1 MNPQSRRGLLLPH
14 RDQANKAHVLLIN
27 SIAMWLAGFMTTGIN
42 IALPPIQKEFNL
54 GPVALGWLPLAYLV
68 ATGALVLPFGK
79 IADLFGRRRIFL
91 VGLGLFAVSS
101 LGLFISPAYAGL
113 VAFRASQGVGS
124 ALMFASSI
132 AMITL
137 AYPPGQ
143 RGRAMGIYSGVIY
156 LGHTMGPSVGGVI
169 VHNLGWRSLFLIV
182 GITACVTVALDL
194 WLLGDTEWKEQKA
207 TGFDWK
213 GSVVYALAL
222 AAFLLGLSWLP
233 TIPAVVLVVCGLAG
247 VALFV
252 RRQARVDNPVLE
264 VGLFRHNRLF
274 AFSNAAA
281 LINYAAV
288 WAMTFLM
295 SLYLQ
300 FVKGLNAETAGLVL
314 VAGVAVQASL
324 SPLVGRLADR
334 LEPRWLASSG
344 MGLCVLAL
352 LSFSFLH
359 AGTPYWYIIATLC
372 VLGLG
377 FAFFST
383 PNQNSIMSSVAKQH
397 VGVASASLS
406 TMRMVGQG
414 ISIGIATLVLA
425 VIVGRHDIRPADYPN
440 LLISVRV
447 TFAVLTAMCLVGVV
461 ASLSR
466 GGGSARAGTKAGG
479 PEPESAGYAPAV
491 DG

>member
-1 MNPQSRRGLLLPH
+1 M
-14 RDQANKAHVLLIN
+14 QANKTHVLLIN
-27 SIAMWLAGFMTTGIN
+27 SVAMWLAGFMTTGIN
-42 IALPPIQKEFNL
+42 IALPPIQSSFNL
-54 GPVALGWLPLAYLV
+54 GPVALGWLPLAYLL

-79 IADLFGRRRIFL
+79 IADLLGRRRIFL

-101 LGLFISPAYAGL
+101 LALFFSPAYAWL
-113 VAFRASQGVGS
+113 VGFRASQGVGS

-137 AYPPGQ
+137 AFPPGQ

-169 VHNLGWRSLFLIV
+169 VHNLGWRSLFLVV
-182 GITACVTVALDL
+182 GVVACLTVGVNL
-194 WLLGDTEWKEQKA
+194 WLLGDTEWKEEKA

-213 GSVVYALAL
+213 GSAGYAFAL

-233 TIPAVVLVVCGLAG
+233 TASGVVLLVCGIGG

-252 RRQARVDNPVLE
+252 RRQARVTNPVLE
-264 VGLFRHNRLF
+264 VGLFRHNRVF

-314 VAGVAVQASL
+314 VAGVAVQASI

-334 LEPRWLASSG
+334 FDPRWVASSG
-344 MGLCVLAL
+344 MALCVLAL
-352 LSFSFLH
+352 FSFSFLH

-383 PNQNSIMSSVAKQH
+383 PNQNSIMSSVAQQH
-397 VGVASASLS
+397 VGMASASLS

-425 VIVGRHDIRPADYPN
+425 VIVGRHEIRPADYPH
-440 LLISVRV
+440 LLVSVRV
-447 TFAVLTAMCLVGVV
+447 TFAVLTAMCLVGVA

-466 GGGSARAGTKAGG
+466 GGGSRRVKTRTGDVTEA
-479 PEPESAGYAPAV
+479 ELAGYTPPV
-491 DG
+491 NG

>member
-1 MNPQSRRGLLLPH
+1 MNPDSSHRFALPH
-14 RDQANKAHVLLIN
+14 RVQANKTHVLLIN

-42 IALPPIQKEFNL
+42 IALPPIQSDFNL
-54 GPVALGWLPLAYLV
+54 GPVALGWLPLAYLL

-79 IADLFGRRRIFL
+79 IADLLGRRRIFL

-101 LGLFISPAYAGL
+101 LALFFSPDYAWL
-113 VAFRASQGVGS
+113 VGFRASQGVGS
-124 ALMFASSI
+124 ALMFASSV

-137 AYPPGQ
+137 VYPPGQ
-143 RGRAMGIYSGVIY
+143 RGRAMGIYSAVIY

-169 VHNLGWRSLFLIV
+169 VHNLGWRSLFLVV
-182 GITACVTVALDL
+182 GVVACLTIGADL
-194 WLLGDTEWKEQKA
+194 WLLGDTEWKEGKA

-213 GSVVYALAL
+213 GSAGYALAL

-233 TIPAVVLVVCGLAG
+233 TISGIVLLVCGLTG

-252 RRQARVDNPVLE
+252 RRQARVANPVLE
-264 VGLFRHNRLF
+264 VGLFRHNRVF

-281 LINYAAV
+281 LISYAAV

-314 VAGVAVQASL
+314 VAGVAVQASA
-324 SPLVGRLADR
+324 SPFAGRLADR
-334 LEPRWLASSG
+334 VDPRWVASSG
-344 MGLCVLAL
+344 MALCVLAL
-352 LSFSFLH
+352 SSLSFLH

-383 PNQNSIMSSVAKQH
+383 PNQNSVMSSVAEQH
-397 VGVASASLS
+397 VGMASATLS

-414 ISIGIATLVLA
+414 ISIGIATLVLG
-425 VIVGRHDIRPADYPN
+425 VIVGRHEIRPADYPH
-440 LLISVRV
+440 LLTSVRV
-447 TFAVLTAMCLVGVV
+447 TFAVLRLCS
-461 ASLSR
+461 ASSCI
-466 GGGSARAGTKAGG
+466 
-479 PEPESAGYAPAV
+479 
-491 DG
+491 